1 MFEGQLI
8 IIIMAGITLFTA
20 NSSEENVLQHSKIF
34 NYVSFSIIPARQ

>member
-20 NSSEENVLQHSKIF
+20 NSIEENVLQ
-34 NYVSFSIIPARQ
+34 Q

>member
-20 NSSEENVLQHSKIF
+20 NSSEENVLQ
-34 NYVSFSIIPARQ
+34 Q